1 MKVTKVFLSLALGI
15 FTFTLPVSANVG
27 LWDTTEVKAPLL
39 KNERDTLISYR
50 IFYRTLFT
58 VDKNGLDSSVL
69 RTGPIFR
76 FSDNISLALHC
87 SVIGSNKTEH
97 LFAQEN
103 RLEIE
108 PNFEFNLGSF
118 KLSDRNRFEFRFT
131 DKYAFRYRN
140 MVSVFYNSE
149 LPITPYISD
158 EIFLS
163 PSENFSNRITLG
175 FGIPITKQL
184 KVNLGIMT
192 ISQLS
197 NKNDLQHLPLLSINI
212 LSDLTK

>member
-1 MKVTKVFLSLALGI
+1 MKVTKVFLSLVLGI
-15 FTFTLPVSANVG
+15 FTLTLPVSANVG
-27 LWDTTEVKAPLL
+27 VWDTTEVKVPLV
-39 KNERDTLISYR
+39 KVEKENLISYR

-58 VDKNGLDSSVL
+58 VDKNGLDSTVL

-76 FSDNISLALHC
+76 FSDNISLALHG
-87 SVIGSNKTEH
+87 SVIGVNKTNNV
-97 LFAQEN
+97 FAQEN

-108 PNFEFNLGSF
+108 PNFEFNMGNF
-118 KLSDRNRFEFRFT
+118 KVSDRNRFEFRFT

-140 MVSVFYNSE
+140 MVSIFYNSE
-149 LPITPYISD
+149 LPIAPYISD

-163 PSENFSNRITLG
+163 PSENFSNRITVG

-184 KVNLGIMT
+184 KVNLGFMN
-192 ISQLS
+192 ISQLN
-197 NKNDLQHLPLLSINI
+197 NKNDFQNLPLLSINI